1 MRGSSE
7 LEPLFVGS
15 STESCSKI
23 ERTNE
28 IDCAQ
33 NVVGED
39 AESGFGFDLGYA
51 SCEKPPSCRHSF
63 DGSEWVFSGAPPLA
77 HEVRIGLKPA
87 IHPLERILVKMSS
100 QQTPL
105 GTRAARL

>member
-1 MRGSSE
+1 MCCLSVTPNVGRRRQKRAAEQAVRKRRGSSE

-15 STESCSKI
+15 SIESCSKI

-33 NVVGED
+33 NVVGQD

-51 SCEKPPSCRHSF
+51 SGKEPPP
-63 DGSEWVFSGAPPLA
+63 APL
-77 HEVRIGLKPA
+77 IA
-87 IHPLERILVKMSS
+87 ISKFLL
-100 QQTPL
+100 
-105 GTRAARL
+105 

>member
-1 MRGSSE
+1 MRIEGGFTGRAKRRGSSE
-7 LEPLFVGS
+7 LELLFVGS

-33 NVVGED
+33 NVIGQD

-51 SCEKPPSCRHSF
+51 PGEEPSACGHSF
-63 DGSEWVFSGAPPLA
+63 DGSEWVLAAHRRWRMRSGSA
-77 HEVRIGLKPA
+77 
-87 IHPLERILVKMSS
+87 SS
-100 QQTPL
+100 
-105 GTRAARL
+105 RAFIRWSPSW